1 MLEEK
6 YELLKEGIN
15 DVGIFKAVFMAGG
28 PGSGKSFVSSK
39 LGLKALGLRPVNSDD
54 FFETGLKKA
63 GLSLKMPEDEEESR
77 EAVRI
82 HAKALTAKRQD
93 LYVKGRLGLIID
105 STARDVKKIMTQNKL
120 LKQLGYE
127 TSMVFVNTTLETA
140 LERNANRTRSIPEK
154 IVKSNHAEVRKNLGK
169 LQGHFGRSSFIIID
183 NDGDEKDLEKATRK
197 IYPRLKKFTSTLPDN
212 KMVKAWVNAFTM
224 KPAKNLELPADHA
237 DHPVRQDL
245 AAGDQPVREK
255 LKTFR
260 EQQELSEV
268 TDKEINAMKKL
279 SKDMEKVKK
288 GWQTIAKMGDKT
300 LKSTTFNREYK
311 SILDAQQGV
320 LKTIGTLTNLKI
332 MQSTKREE
340 LQEKQT
346 YKSIIQ
352 GLEKDKKEVAK
363 KSKSFGQNDT
373 KYIDKAIKF
382 LKMLEKEGI
391 PAGQISQVDFVT
403 NRVPKFFVG
412 NPQKSPSFSKFT
424 PNDVKKAVAH
434 AKRIGIMNEDV
445 EELEEAMKL
454 AQIVR
459 KHKSA
464 LMKAKRSGNLELP
477 SKVEDD
483 LMNWAMNSGEI
494 RTDDPDEFD
503 DWLDNNIDD
512 LVPRLKIREA
522 TFDSLS
528 SAQKTQL
535 YKLYSKGMDLPAGSP
550 AFKKNKSEI
559 DKLRKKLK
567 LDEGENVD
575 RVKDKHSRERD
586 QLKQRHANELD
597 TAKEKD
603 FKDAQDQKKRERVR
617 DEESDEVLATKE
629 KIYKDLKKKR
639 KYFEKEYGKEKADD
653 IMHGTAMNMAKK
665 QHKVSE
671 GKFKTELSK
680 QFALEALSMQQ
691 RRAIA
696 MRMRRQAQKIARKRA
711 RNKKRMKS
719 QDQLLKKA
727 QKMARDTLAKKMTG
741 GKSLSTLSI
750 GARIAVAKKLD
761 KKKSAIT
768 RLAKKMLPKV
778 KKGEV
783 ERLKKFRAQQS
794 EK

>member
-54 FFETGLKKA
+54 FFEQGLKKA

-77 EAVRI
+77 EAVRV

-154 IVKSNHAEVRKNLGK
+154 IVKSNHAEVRKSLGK

-197 IYPRLKKFTSTLPDN
+197 IYPRLKKFAGTLPDN
-212 KMVKAWVNAFTM
+212 KMVKAWHGALTM
-224 KPAKNLELPADHA
+224 KPKDKIEPMK
-237 DHPVRQDL
+237 L
-245 AAGDQPVREK
+245 AAGDQPVEKREG

-260 EQQELSEV
+260 EQQELLEV

-340 LQEKQT
+340 LEMV
-346 YKSIIQ
+346 
-352 GLEKDKKEVAK
+352 KEA
-363 KSKSFGQNDT
+363 S
-373 KYIDKAIKF
+373 
-382 LKMLEKEGI
+382 
-391 PAGQISQVDFVT
+391 
-403 NRVPKFFVG
+403 
-412 NPQKSPSFSKFT
+412 
-424 PNDVKKAVAH
+424 
-434 AKRIGIMNEDV
+434 
-445 EELEEAMKL
+445 
-454 AQIVR
+454 
-459 KHKSA
+459 
-464 LMKAKRSGNLELP
+464 
-477 SKVEDD
+477 
-483 LMNWAMNSGEI
+483 
-494 RTDDPDEFD
+494 
-503 DWLDNNIDD
+503 
-512 LVPRLKIREA
+512 
-522 TFDSLS
+522 FDSLS
-528 SAQKTQL
+528 PAPKVQM
-535 YKLYSKGMDLPAGSP
+535 YKLLSKGMDLPYGSP
-550 AFKKNKSEI
+550 AFKKNKAEI

-575 RVKDKHSRERD
+575 RVKEKQEREKET
-586 QLKQRHANELD
+586 LAQRHADEMD
-597 TAKEKD
+597 DAKEKD
-603 FKDAQDQKKRERVR
+603 FKDAQDEKKRERMR
-617 DEESDEVLATKE
+617 DEASDEVMATKE

-665 QHKVSE
+665 QHKVAE

-696 MRMRRQAQKIARKRA
+696 MRMRRQAQKIARKRM

-750 GARIAVAKKLD
+750 GARIAIAKKLD

-794 EK
+794 DKK

>member
-54 FFETGLKKA
+54 FFEQGLKKA

-77 EAVRI
+77 EAVRV

-154 IVKSNHAEVRKNLGK
+154 IVKSNHAEVRKSLGK

-197 IYPRLKKFTSTLPDN
+197 IYPRLKKFAGTLPDN
-212 KMVKAWVNAFTM
+212 KMVKAWHGALTM
-224 KPAKNLELPADHA
+224 KPKDKIEPMK
-237 DHPVRQDL
+237 L
-245 AAGDQPVREK
+245 AAGDQPVEKREG

-260 EQQELSEV
+260 EQQELLEV

-340 LQEKQT
+340 LEMV
-346 YKSIIQ
+346 
-352 GLEKDKKEVAK
+352 KEA
-363 KSKSFGQNDT
+363 S
-373 KYIDKAIKF
+373 
-382 LKMLEKEGI
+382 
-391 PAGQISQVDFVT
+391 
-403 NRVPKFFVG
+403 
-412 NPQKSPSFSKFT
+412 
-424 PNDVKKAVAH
+424 
-434 AKRIGIMNEDV
+434 
-445 EELEEAMKL
+445 
-454 AQIVR
+454 
-459 KHKSA
+459 
-464 LMKAKRSGNLELP
+464 
-477 SKVEDD
+477 
-483 LMNWAMNSGEI
+483 
-494 RTDDPDEFD
+494 
-503 DWLDNNIDD
+503 
-512 LVPRLKIREA
+512 
-522 TFDSLS
+522 FDSLS
-528 SAQKTQL
+528 PAQKVQM
-535 YKLYSKGMDLPAGSP
+535 YKLLSKGMDLPYGSP
-550 AFKKNKSEI
+550 AFKKNKAEI

-575 RVKDKHSRERD
+575 RVKEKQEREKET
-586 QLKQRHANELD
+586 LAQRHADEMD
-597 TAKEKD
+597 DAKEKD
-603 FKDAQDQKKRERVR
+603 FKDAQDEKKRERMR
-617 DEESDEVLATKE
+617 DEASDEVMATKE

-665 QHKVSE
+665 QHKVAE

-696 MRMRRQAQKIARKRA
+696 MRMRRQAQKIARKRM

-750 GARIAVAKKLD
+750 GARIAIAKKLD

-794 EK
+794 DKK

>member
-54 FFETGLKKA
+54 FFEQGLKKA

-77 EAVRI
+77 EAVRV

-127 TSMVFVNTTLETA
+127 TTMVFVNTTLETA

-154 IVKSNHAEVRKNLGK
+154 IVKSNHEEVRKNLGK

-197 IYPRLKKFTSTLPDN
+197 IYPRLKKFAGTLPDN

-224 KPAKNLELPADHA
+224 KPKDKIEPMK
-237 DHPVRQDL
+237 L
-245 AAGDQPVREK
+245 AAGDQPVKKREG

-260 EQQELSEV
+260 EQQELLEV
-268 TDKEINAMKKL
+268 QKKEVDAMKKL
-279 SKDMEKVKK
+279 SKDMQKVLVSYQK
-288 GWQTIAKMGDKT
+288 IVKMGDKELT
-300 LKSTTFNREYK
+300 NTQHNPTWK
-311 SILDAQQGV
+311 SIIDARDKIV
-320 LKTIGTLTNLKI
+320 TMIGTLNNK
-332 MQSTKREE
+332 MRMEE
-340 LQEKQT
+340 
-346 YKSIIQ
+346 II
-352 GLEKDKKEVAK
+352 
-363 KSKSFGQNDT
+363 
-373 KYIDKAIKF
+373 
-382 LKMLEKEGI
+382 
-391 PAGQISQVDFVT
+391 
-403 NRVPKFFVG
+403 
-412 NPQKSPSFSKFT
+412 PSL
-424 PNDVKKAVAH
+424 
-434 AKRIGIMNEDV
+434 NE
-445 EELEEAMKL
+445 A
-454 AQIVR
+454 
-459 KHKSA
+459 S
-464 LMKAKRSGNLELP
+464 
-477 SKVEDD
+477 
-483 LMNWAMNSGEI
+483 
-494 RTDDPDEFD
+494 
-503 DWLDNNIDD
+503 
-512 LVPRLKIREA
+512 
-522 TFDSLS
+522 FDSLS
-528 SAQKTQL
+528 PAQKVQM
-535 YKLYSKGMDLPAGSP
+535 YKLLSKGMDLPYGSP
-550 AFKKNKSEI
+550 AFKKNKAEI

-567 LDEGENVD
+567 LDEAISFGFDTMKGANSFKRKFPDSKPVTIVRVDGTKKHIVTLNDTSQASKGYVEGAAKFAAQISLGEEINEGENVD
-575 RVKDKHSRERD
+575 RVKEKQEREKET
-586 QLKQRHANELD
+586 LAQRHADEMD
-597 TAKEKD
+597 DAKEKD
-603 FKDAQDQKKRERVR
+603 FKDAQDEKKRERMR
-617 DEESDEVLATKE
+617 DEASDEVMATKE

-665 QHKVSE
+665 QHKVAE

-711 RNKKRMKS
+711 RNKKKMKT

-741 GKSLSTLSI
+741 GKSLGTLSI

-768 RLAKKMLPKV
+768 RLAKKLLPSV

-783 ERLKKFRAQQS
+783 ARLKKFRAQQS

>member
-54 FFETGLKKA
+54 FFEQGLKKA

-77 EAVRI
+77 EAVRV

-154 IVKSNHAEVRKNLGK
+154 IVKSNHAEVRKSLGK

-197 IYPRLKKFTSTLPDN
+197 IYPRLKKFAGTLPDN
-212 KMVKAWVNAFTM
+212 KMVKAWHGALTM
-224 KPAKNLELPADHA
+224 KPKDKIEPMK
-237 DHPVRQDL
+237 L
-245 AAGDQPVREK
+245 AAGDQPVEKREG

-260 EQQELSEV
+260 EQQELLEV

-320 LKTIGTLTNLKI
+320 LKTIGTLSNLKI

-340 LQEKQT
+340 LEMV
-346 YKSIIQ
+346 
-352 GLEKDKKEVAK
+352 KEA
-363 KSKSFGQNDT
+363 S
-373 KYIDKAIKF
+373 
-382 LKMLEKEGI
+382 
-391 PAGQISQVDFVT
+391 
-403 NRVPKFFVG
+403 
-412 NPQKSPSFSKFT
+412 
-424 PNDVKKAVAH
+424 
-434 AKRIGIMNEDV
+434 
-445 EELEEAMKL
+445 
-454 AQIVR
+454 
-459 KHKSA
+459 
-464 LMKAKRSGNLELP
+464 
-477 SKVEDD
+477 
-483 LMNWAMNSGEI
+483 
-494 RTDDPDEFD
+494 
-503 DWLDNNIDD
+503 
-512 LVPRLKIREA
+512 
-522 TFDSLS
+522 FDSLS
-528 SAQKTQL
+528 PAQKVQM
-535 YKLYSKGMDLPAGSP
+535 YKLLSKGMDLPYGSP
-550 AFKKNKSEI
+550 AFKKNKAEI

-575 RVKDKHSRERD
+575 RVKEKQEREKET
-586 QLKQRHANELD
+586 LAQRHADEMD
-597 TAKEKD
+597 DAKEKD
-603 FKDAQDQKKRERVR
+603 FKDAQDEKKRERMR
-617 DEESDEVLATKE
+617 DEASDEVMATKE

-665 QHKVSE
+665 QHKVAE

-696 MRMRRQAQKIARKRA
+696 MRMRRQAQKIARKRM

-750 GARIAVAKKLD
+750 GARIAIAKKLD

-794 EK
+794 DKK

>member
-28 PGSGKSFVSSK
+28 PGSGKSYVASK

-54 FFETGLKKA
+54 FFEQGLKKA

-77 EAVRI
+77 EAVRV

-154 IVKSNHAEVRKNLGK
+154 IVKSNHAEVRKSLGK

-197 IYPRLKKFTSTLPDN
+197 IYPRLKKFAGTLPDN
-212 KMVKAWVNAFTM
+212 KMVKAWHGALTM
-224 KPAKNLELPADHA
+224 KPKDKIEPMK
-237 DHPVRQDL
+237 L

-260 EQQELSEV
+260 EQQELLEV

-332 MQSTKREE
+332 MQSTKR
-340 LQEKQT
+340 
-346 YKSIIQ
+346 
-352 GLEKDKKEVAK
+352 
-363 KSKSFGQNDT
+363 
-373 KYIDKAIKF
+373 
-382 LKMLEKEGI
+382 
-391 PAGQISQVDFVT
+391 
-403 NRVPKFFVG
+403 
-412 NPQKSPSFSKFT
+412 
-424 PNDVKKAVAH
+424 
-434 AKRIGIMNEDV
+434 

-567 LDEGENVD
+567 LDE
-575 RVKDKHSRERD
+575 
-586 QLKQRHANELD
+586 A
-597 TAKEKD
+597 
-603 FKDAQDQKKRERVR
+603 
-617 DEESDEVLATKE
+617 SDEVMATKE

-711 RNKKRMKS
+711 RNKKKMKS

>member
-54 FFETGLKKA
+54 FFEQGLKKA

-77 EAVRI
+77 EAVRV

-120 LKQLGYE
+120 LKQLGYD

-154 IVKSNHAEVRKNLGK
+154 IVKSNHEEVRKNLGK

-197 IYPRLKKFTSTLPDN
+197 IYPRLKKFAGTLPDN

-224 KPAKNLELPADHA
+224 KPKDKIEPMK
-237 DHPVRQDL
+237 L
-245 AAGDQPVREK
+245 AAGDQPVEKREG
-255 LKTFR
+255 LKTFK
-260 EQQELSEV
+260 EHQELLEV

-340 LQEKQT
+340 LEMV
-346 YKSIIQ
+346 
-352 GLEKDKKEVAK
+352 KEA
-363 KSKSFGQNDT
+363 S
-373 KYIDKAIKF
+373 
-382 LKMLEKEGI
+382 
-391 PAGQISQVDFVT
+391 
-403 NRVPKFFVG
+403 
-412 NPQKSPSFSKFT
+412 
-424 PNDVKKAVAH
+424 
-434 AKRIGIMNEDV
+434 
-445 EELEEAMKL
+445 
-454 AQIVR
+454 
-459 KHKSA
+459 
-464 LMKAKRSGNLELP
+464 
-477 SKVEDD
+477 
-483 LMNWAMNSGEI
+483 
-494 RTDDPDEFD
+494 
-503 DWLDNNIDD
+503 
-512 LVPRLKIREA
+512 
-522 TFDSLS
+522 FDSLS
-528 SAQKTQL
+528 PAQKVQM
-535 YKLYSKGMDLPAGSP
+535 YKLLSKGMDLPYGSP
-550 AFKKNKSEI
+550 AFKKNKAEI

-575 RVKDKHSRERD
+575 RVKDKQEREKET
-586 QLKQRHANELD
+586 LAQRHADEMD
-597 TAKEKD
+597 DAKEKD
-603 FKDAQDQKKRERVR
+603 FKDAQDEKKRERMR
-617 DEESDEVLATKE
+617 DEASDEVMATKE

-665 QHKVSE
+665 QHKVAE

-711 RNKKRMKS
+711 RNKKKMKS

-741 GKSLSTLSI
+741 GKSLGTLSI

-768 RLAKKMLPKV
+768 RLAKKLLPSV

-783 ERLKKFRAQQS
+783 ARLKKFRAQQS

>member
-54 FFETGLKKA
+54 FFEQGLKKA

-77 EAVRI
+77 EAVRV

-127 TSMVFVNTTLETA
+127 TTMVFVNTTLETA

-154 IVKSNHAEVRKNLGK
+154 IVKSNHEEVRKNLGK

-197 IYPRLKKFTSTLPDN
+197 IYPRLKKFAGTLPDN

-224 KPAKNLELPADHA
+224 KPKDKIEPMK
-237 DHPVRQDL
+237 L
-245 AAGDQPVREK
+245 AAGDQPVEKREG

-260 EQQELSEV
+260 EQQELLEV
-268 TDKEINAMKKL
+268 QKKEVDAMKKL
-279 SKDMEKVKK
+279 SKDMQKVLVSYQK
-288 GWQTIAKMGDKT
+288 IVKMGDKELT
-300 LKSTTFNREYK
+300 NTQHNPTWK
-311 SILDAQQGV
+311 SIIDARDKIV
-320 LKTIGTLTNLKI
+320 TMIGTLNNK
-332 MQSTKREE
+332 MRMEE
-340 LQEKQT
+340 
-346 YKSIIQ
+346 II
-352 GLEKDKKEVAK
+352 
-363 KSKSFGQNDT
+363 
-373 KYIDKAIKF
+373 
-382 LKMLEKEGI
+382 
-391 PAGQISQVDFVT
+391 
-403 NRVPKFFVG
+403 
-412 NPQKSPSFSKFT
+412 PSL
-424 PNDVKKAVAH
+424 
-434 AKRIGIMNEDV
+434 NE
-445 EELEEAMKL
+445 A
-454 AQIVR
+454 
-459 KHKSA
+459 S
-464 LMKAKRSGNLELP
+464 
-477 SKVEDD
+477 
-483 LMNWAMNSGEI
+483 
-494 RTDDPDEFD
+494 
-503 DWLDNNIDD
+503 
-512 LVPRLKIREA
+512 
-522 TFDSLS
+522 FDSLS
-528 SAQKTQL
+528 PAQKVQM
-535 YKLYSKGMDLPAGSP
+535 YKLLSKGMDLPYGSP
-550 AFKKNKSEI
+550 AFKKNKAEI

-575 RVKDKHSRERD
+575 RVKEKQEREKET
-586 QLKQRHANELD
+586 LAQRHADEMD
-597 TAKEKD
+597 DAKEKD
-603 FKDAQDQKKRERVR
+603 FKDAQDEKKRERMR
-617 DEESDEVLATKE
+617 DEASDEVMATKE

-665 QHKVSE
+665 QHKVAE

-711 RNKKRMKS
+711 RNKKKMKT

-741 GKSLSTLSI
+741 GKSLGTLSI

-768 RLAKKMLPKV
+768 RLAKKLLPSV

-783 ERLKKFRAQQS
+783 ARLKKFRAQQS

>member
-28 PGSGKSFVSSK
+28 PGSGKSYVASK

-54 FFETGLKKA
+54 FFEQGLKKA

-77 EAVRI
+77 EAVRV

-154 IVKSNHAEVRKNLGK
+154 IVKSNHAEVRKSLGK

-197 IYPRLKKFTSTLPDN
+197 IYPRLKKFAGTLPDN
-212 KMVKAWVNAFTM
+212 KMVKAWHGALTM
-224 KPAKNLELPADHA
+224 KPKDKIEPMK
-237 DHPVRQDL
+237 L
-245 AAGDQPVREK
+245 AAGDQPVEKREG

-260 EQQELSEV
+260 EQQELLEV

-332 MQSTKREE
+332 MQSTKR
-340 LQEKQT
+340 
-346 YKSIIQ
+346 
-352 GLEKDKKEVAK
+352 
-363 KSKSFGQNDT
+363 
-373 KYIDKAIKF
+373 
-382 LKMLEKEGI
+382 
-391 PAGQISQVDFVT
+391 
-403 NRVPKFFVG
+403 
-412 NPQKSPSFSKFT
+412 
-424 PNDVKKAVAH
+424 
-434 AKRIGIMNEDV
+434 

-567 LDEGENVD
+567 LDE
-575 RVKDKHSRERD
+575 
-586 QLKQRHANELD
+586 A
-597 TAKEKD
+597 
-603 FKDAQDQKKRERVR
+603 
-617 DEESDEVLATKE
+617 SDEVLATKE

>member
-6 YELLKEGIN
+6 YELLSEGIN

-28 PGSGKSFVSSK
+28 PGSGKSYVASK

-54 FFETGLKKA
+54 FFEQGLKKA

-77 EAVRI
+77 EAVRV

-154 IVKSNHAEVRKNLGK
+154 IVKSNHAEVRKSLGK

-197 IYPRLKKFTSTLPDN
+197 IYPRLKKFAGTLPDN
-212 KMVKAWVNAFTM
+212 KMVKAWHGALTM
-224 KPAKNLELPADHA
+224 KPKDKIEPMK
-237 DHPVRQDL
+237 L
-245 AAGDQPVREK
+245 AAGDQPVEKREG

-260 EQQELSEV
+260 EQQELLEV

-332 MQSTKREE
+332 MQSTKR
-340 LQEKQT
+340 
-346 YKSIIQ
+346 
-352 GLEKDKKEVAK
+352 
-363 KSKSFGQNDT
+363 
-373 KYIDKAIKF
+373 
-382 LKMLEKEGI
+382 
-391 PAGQISQVDFVT
+391 
-403 NRVPKFFVG
+403 
-412 NPQKSPSFSKFT
+412 
-424 PNDVKKAVAH
+424 
-434 AKRIGIMNEDV
+434 

-567 LDEGENVD
+567 LDE
-575 RVKDKHSRERD
+575 
-586 QLKQRHANELD
+586 A
-597 TAKEKD
+597 
-603 FKDAQDQKKRERVR
+603 
-617 DEESDEVLATKE
+617 SDEVLATKE

-761 KKKSAIT
+761 KK
-768 RLAKKMLPKV
+768 
-778 KKGEV
+778 
-783 ERLKKFRAQQS
+783 
-794 EK
+794 

>member
-54 FFETGLKKA
+54 FFEQGLKKA

-77 EAVRI
+77 EAVRV

-197 IYPRLKKFTSTLPDN
+197 IYPRLKKFAGTLPDN
-212 KMVKAWVNAFTM
+212 KMVKAWHGALTM
-224 KPAKNLELPADHA
+224 KPKDKIEPMK
-237 DHPVRQDL
+237 L
-245 AAGDQPVREK
+245 AAGDQPVEKREG

-260 EQQELSEV
+260 EQQELLEV

-332 MQSTKREE
+332 MQSTKR
-340 LQEKQT
+340 
-346 YKSIIQ
+346 
-352 GLEKDKKEVAK
+352 
-363 KSKSFGQNDT
+363 
-373 KYIDKAIKF
+373 
-382 LKMLEKEGI
+382 
-391 PAGQISQVDFVT
+391 
-403 NRVPKFFVG
+403 
-412 NPQKSPSFSKFT
+412 
-424 PNDVKKAVAH
+424 
-434 AKRIGIMNEDV
+434 

-567 LDEGENVD
+567 LDE
-575 RVKDKHSRERD
+575 
-586 QLKQRHANELD
+586 A
-597 TAKEKD
+597 
-603 FKDAQDQKKRERVR
+603 
-617 DEESDEVLATKE
+617 SDEVLATKE

>member
-28 PGSGKSFVSSK
+28 PGSGKSYVASK

-54 FFETGLKKA
+54 FFEQGLKKA

-77 EAVRI
+77 EAVRV

-93 LYVKGRLGLIID
+93 LYVKGRLGLFID

-154 IVKSNHAEVRKNLGK
+154 IVKSNHAEVRKSLGK

-197 IYPRLKKFTSTLPDN
+197 IYPRLKKFAGTLPDN
-212 KMVKAWVNAFTM
+212 KMVKAWHGALTM
-224 KPAKNLELPADHA
+224 KPKDKIEPMK
-237 DHPVRQDL
+237 L
-245 AAGDQPVREK
+245 AAGDQPVEKREG

-260 EQQELSEV
+260 EQQELLEV

-332 MQSTKREE
+332 MQSTKR
-340 LQEKQT
+340 
-346 YKSIIQ
+346 
-352 GLEKDKKEVAK
+352 
-363 KSKSFGQNDT
+363 
-373 KYIDKAIKF
+373 
-382 LKMLEKEGI
+382 
-391 PAGQISQVDFVT
+391 
-403 NRVPKFFVG
+403 
-412 NPQKSPSFSKFT
+412 
-424 PNDVKKAVAH
+424 
-434 AKRIGIMNEDV
+434 

-567 LDEGENVD
+567 LDE
-575 RVKDKHSRERD
+575 
-586 QLKQRHANELD
+586 A
-597 TAKEKD
+597 
-603 FKDAQDQKKRERVR
+603 
-617 DEESDEVLATKE
+617 SDEVLATKE

-711 RNKKRMKS
+711 RNKKKMKS

-741 GKSLSTLSI
+741 GKSLGTLSI

-768 RLAKKMLPKV
+768 RLAKKMVPKV
-778 KKGEV
+778 KKGDV

>member
-28 PGSGKSFVSSK
+28 PGSGKSYVASK

-54 FFETGLKKA
+54 FFEQGLKKA

-77 EAVRI
+77 EAVRV

-154 IVKSNHAEVRKNLGK
+154 IVKSNHAEVRKSLGK

-197 IYPRLKKFTSTLPDN
+197 IYPRLKKFAGTLPDN
-212 KMVKAWVNAFTM
+212 KMVKAWHGALTM
-224 KPAKNLELPADHA
+224 KPKDKIEPMK
-237 DHPVRQDL
+237 L
-245 AAGDQPVREK
+245 AAGDQPVEKREG

-260 EQQELSEV
+260 EQQELLEV

-332 MQSTKREE
+332 MQSTKR
-340 LQEKQT
+340 
-346 YKSIIQ
+346 
-352 GLEKDKKEVAK
+352 
-363 KSKSFGQNDT
+363 
-373 KYIDKAIKF
+373 
-382 LKMLEKEGI
+382 
-391 PAGQISQVDFVT
+391 
-403 NRVPKFFVG
+403 
-412 NPQKSPSFSKFT
+412 
-424 PNDVKKAVAH
+424 
-434 AKRIGIMNEDV
+434 

-575 RVKDKHSRERD
+575 RVKEKQEREKET
-586 QLKQRHANELD
+586 LAQRHADEMD
-597 TAKEKD
+597 DAKEKD
-603 FKDAQDQKKRERVR
+603 FKDAQDEKKRERMR
-617 DEESDEVLATKE
+617 DEASDEVMATKE

-665 QHKVSE
+665 QHKVAE

-711 RNKKRMKS
+711 RNKKKMKS

-741 GKSLSTLSI
+741 GKSLGTLSI

-768 RLAKKMLPKV
+768 RLAKKLLPSV

-783 ERLKKFRAQQS
+783 ARLKKFRAQQS

>member
-1 MLEEK
+1 MEEK

-54 FFETGLKKA
+54 FFEQGLKKA

-77 EAVRI
+77 EAVRV

-154 IVKSNHAEVRKNLGK
+154 IVKSNHAEVRKSLGK

-197 IYPRLKKFTSTLPDN
+197 IYPRLKKFAGTLPDN
-212 KMVKAWVNAFTM
+212 KMVKAWHGALTM
-224 KPAKNLELPADHA
+224 KPKDKIEPMK
-237 DHPVRQDL
+237 L
-245 AAGDQPVREK
+245 AAGDQPVEKREG

-260 EQQELSEV
+260 EQQELLEV

-332 MQSTKREE
+332 MQSTKR
-340 LQEKQT
+340 
-346 YKSIIQ
+346 
-352 GLEKDKKEVAK
+352 
-363 KSKSFGQNDT
+363 
-373 KYIDKAIKF
+373 
-382 LKMLEKEGI
+382 
-391 PAGQISQVDFVT
+391 
-403 NRVPKFFVG
+403 
-412 NPQKSPSFSKFT
+412 
-424 PNDVKKAVAH
+424 
-434 AKRIGIMNEDV
+434 

-567 LDEGENVD
+567 LDE
-575 RVKDKHSRERD
+575 
-586 QLKQRHANELD
+586 A
-597 TAKEKD
+597 
-603 FKDAQDQKKRERVR
+603 
-617 DEESDEVLATKE
+617 SDEVLATKE

-727 QKMARDTLAKKMTG
+727 QKIARDTLAKKMTG

>member
-1 MLEEK
+1 MVEEK

-54 FFETGLKKA
+54 FFEQGLKKA

-77 EAVRI
+77 EAVRV

-154 IVKSNHAEVRKNLGK
+154 IVKSNHAEVRKSLGK

-197 IYPRLKKFTSTLPDN
+197 IYPRLKKFAGTLPDN
-212 KMVKAWVNAFTM
+212 KMVKAWHGALTM
-224 KPAKNLELPADHA
+224 KPKDKIEPMK
-237 DHPVRQDL
+237 L
-245 AAGDQPVREK
+245 AAGDQPVEKREG

-260 EQQELSEV
+260 EQQELLEV

-332 MQSTKREE
+332 MQSTKR
-340 LQEKQT
+340 
-346 YKSIIQ
+346 
-352 GLEKDKKEVAK
+352 
-363 KSKSFGQNDT
+363 
-373 KYIDKAIKF
+373 
-382 LKMLEKEGI
+382 
-391 PAGQISQVDFVT
+391 
-403 NRVPKFFVG
+403 
-412 NPQKSPSFSKFT
+412 
-424 PNDVKKAVAH
+424 
-434 AKRIGIMNEDV
+434 

-567 LDEGENVD
+567 LDE
-575 RVKDKHSRERD
+575 
-586 QLKQRHANELD
+586 A
-597 TAKEKD
+597 
-603 FKDAQDQKKRERVR
+603 
-617 DEESDEVLATKE
+617 SDEVLATKE

-711 RNKKRMKS
+711 RNKKRMQS

-778 KKGEV
+778 KKGEI

>member
-54 FFETGLKKA
+54 FFEQGLKKA

-77 EAVRI
+77 EAVRV

-154 IVKSNHAEVRKNLGK
+154 IVKSNHAEVRKSLGK

-197 IYPRLKKFTSTLPDN
+197 IYPRLKKFAGTLPDN
-212 KMVKAWVNAFTM
+212 KMVKAWHGALTM
-224 KPAKNLELPADHA
+224 KPKDKIEPMK
-237 DHPVRQDL
+237 L
-245 AAGDQPVREK
+245 AAGDQPVEKREG

-260 EQQELSEV
+260 EQQELLEV

-320 LKTIGTLTNLKI
+320 LKTIGTLSNLKI

-340 LQEKQT
+340 LEMV
-346 YKSIIQ
+346 
-352 GLEKDKKEVAK
+352 KEA
-363 KSKSFGQNDT
+363 S
-373 KYIDKAIKF
+373 
-382 LKMLEKEGI
+382 
-391 PAGQISQVDFVT
+391 
-403 NRVPKFFVG
+403 
-412 NPQKSPSFSKFT
+412 
-424 PNDVKKAVAH
+424 
-434 AKRIGIMNEDV
+434 
-445 EELEEAMKL
+445 
-454 AQIVR
+454 
-459 KHKSA
+459 
-464 LMKAKRSGNLELP
+464 
-477 SKVEDD
+477 
-483 LMNWAMNSGEI
+483 
-494 RTDDPDEFD
+494 
-503 DWLDNNIDD
+503 
-512 LVPRLKIREA
+512 
-522 TFDSLS
+522 FDSLS
-528 SAQKTQL
+528 PAQKVQM
-535 YKLYSKGMDLPAGSP
+535 YKLLSKGMDLPYGSP
-550 AFKKNKSEI
+550 AFKKNKAEI

-575 RVKDKHSRERD
+575 RVKEKQEREKET
-586 QLKQRHANELD
+586 LAQRHADEMD
-597 TAKEKD
+597 DAKEKD
-603 FKDAQDQKKRERVR
+603 FKVAQDEKKRERMR
-617 DEESDEVLATKE
+617 DEASDEVMATKE

-665 QHKVSE
+665 QHKVAE

-696 MRMRRQAQKIARKRA
+696 MRMRRQAQKIARKRM

-750 GARIAVAKKLD
+750 GARIAIAKKLD

-794 EK
+794 DKK

>member
-54 FFETGLKKA
+54 FFEQGLKKA

-77 EAVRI
+77 EAVRV

-154 IVKSNHAEVRKNLGK
+154 IVKSNHAEVRKSLGK

-197 IYPRLKKFTSTLPDN
+197 IYPRLKKFAGTLPDN
-212 KMVKAWVNAFTM
+212 KMVKAWHGALTM
-224 KPAKNLELPADHA
+224 KPKDKIEPMK
-237 DHPVRQDL
+237 L
-245 AAGDQPVREK
+245 AAGDQPVEKREG

-260 EQQELSEV
+260 EQQELLEV

-332 MQSTKREE
+332 MQSTKR
-340 LQEKQT
+340 
-346 YKSIIQ
+346 
-352 GLEKDKKEVAK
+352 
-363 KSKSFGQNDT
+363 
-373 KYIDKAIKF
+373 
-382 LKMLEKEGI
+382 
-391 PAGQISQVDFVT
+391 
-403 NRVPKFFVG
+403 
-412 NPQKSPSFSKFT
+412 
-424 PNDVKKAVAH
+424 
-434 AKRIGIMNEDV
+434 

-567 LDEGENVD
+567 LDE
-575 RVKDKHSRERD
+575 
-586 QLKQRHANELD
+586 A
-597 TAKEKD
+597 
-603 FKDAQDQKKRERVR
+603 
-617 DEESDEVLATKE
+617 SDEVLATKE

>member
-54 FFETGLKKA
+54 FFEQGLKKA

-77 EAVRI
+77 EAVRV

-127 TSMVFVNTTLETA
+127 TTMVFVNTTLETA

-154 IVKSNHAEVRKNLGK
+154 IVKSNHEEVRKNLGK

-197 IYPRLKKFTSTLPDN
+197 IYPRLKKFAGTLPDN

-224 KPAKNLELPADHA
+224 KPKDKIEPMK
-237 DHPVRQDL
+237 L
-245 AAGDQPVREK
+245 AAGDQPVEKREG

-260 EQQELSEV
+260 EQQELLEV
-268 TDKEINAMKKL
+268 QKKEVDAMKKL
-279 SKDMEKVKK
+279 SKDMQKVLVSYQK
-288 GWQTIAKMGDKT
+288 IVKMGDKELT
-300 LKSTTFNREYK
+300 NTQHNPTWK
-311 SILDAQQGV
+311 SIIDARDKIV
-320 LKTIGTLTNLKI
+320 TMIGTLNNK
-332 MQSTKREE
+332 MRMEE
-340 LQEKQT
+340 
-346 YKSIIQ
+346 II
-352 GLEKDKKEVAK
+352 
-363 KSKSFGQNDT
+363 
-373 KYIDKAIKF
+373 
-382 LKMLEKEGI
+382 
-391 PAGQISQVDFVT
+391 
-403 NRVPKFFVG
+403 
-412 NPQKSPSFSKFT
+412 PSL
-424 PNDVKKAVAH
+424 
-434 AKRIGIMNEDV
+434 NE
-445 EELEEAMKL
+445 A
-454 AQIVR
+454 
-459 KHKSA
+459 S
-464 LMKAKRSGNLELP
+464 
-477 SKVEDD
+477 
-483 LMNWAMNSGEI
+483 
-494 RTDDPDEFD
+494 
-503 DWLDNNIDD
+503 
-512 LVPRLKIREA
+512 
-522 TFDSLS
+522 FDSLS
-528 SAQKTQL
+528 PAQKVQM
-535 YKLYSKGMDLPAGSP
+535 YKLLSKGMDLPYGSP
-550 AFKKNKSEI
+550 AFKKNKAEI

-567 LDEGENVD
+567 LDEAISFGFDTMKGANSFKRKFPDSKPVTIVRVDGTKKHIVTLNDTSQASKGYVEGAAKFAAQISLGEEINEGENVD
-575 RVKDKHSRERD
+575 RVKEKQEREKET
-586 QLKQRHANELD
+586 LAQRHADEMD
-597 TAKEKD
+597 DAKEKD
-603 FKDAQDQKKRERVR
+603 FKDAQDEKKRERMR
-617 DEESDEVLATKE
+617 DEASDEVMATKE

-665 QHKVSE
+665 QHKVAE

-711 RNKKRMKS
+711 RNKKKMKT

-741 GKSLSTLSI
+741 GKSLGTLSI

-768 RLAKKMLPKV
+768 RLAKKLLPSV

-783 ERLKKFRAQQS
+783 ARLKKFRAQQS

>member
-54 FFETGLKKA
+54 FFEQGLKKA

-77 EAVRI
+77 EAVRV

-212 KMVKAWVNAFTM
+212 KMVKAWVDAFTM

-340 LQEKQT
+340 L
-346 YKSIIQ
+346 
-352 GLEKDKKEVAK
+352 
-363 KSKSFGQNDT
+363 
-373 KYIDKAIKF
+373 
-382 LKMLEKEGI
+382 
-391 PAGQISQVDFVT
+391 
-403 NRVPKFFVG
+403 
-412 NPQKSPSFSKFT
+412 
-424 PNDVKKAVAH
+424 
-434 AKRIGIMNEDV
+434 
-445 EELEEAMKL
+445 EEAIRFMF
-454 AQIVR
+454 R
-459 KHKSA
+459 E
-464 LMKAKRSGNLELP
+464 AKF
-477 SKVEDD
+477 DD
-483 LMNWAMNSGEI
+483 LRSFE
-494 RTDDPDEFD
+494 
-503 DWLDNNIDD
+503 
-512 LVPRLKIREA
+512 
-522 TFDSLS
+522 
-528 SAQKTQL
+528 KTQL

-550 AFKKNKSEI
+550 AFKKNKAEI
-559 DKLRKKLK
+559 DKLRKKFK
-567 LDEGENVD
+567 LDEAISFGFDTMKGANSFKRKFPDSKPVTIVRVDGMKKHIVTLNDTSQASKGYVEGAAKFAAQISLGEEINEGENVD
-575 RVKDKHSRERD
+575 RVKQKQEREKET
-586 QLKQRHANELD
+586 LAQRHADEMD
-597 TAKEKD
+597 DAKEKD
-603 FKDAQDQKKRERVR
+603 FKDAQDEKKRERMR
-617 DEESDEVLATKE
+617 DEASDEVMATKE

-665 QHKVSE
+665 QHKVAE

-711 RNKKRMKS
+711 RNKKKMKT

-741 GKSLSTLSI
+741 GKSLGTLSI

-768 RLAKKMLPKV
+768 RLAKKLLPSV

-783 ERLKKFRAQQS
+783 ARLKKFRAQQS